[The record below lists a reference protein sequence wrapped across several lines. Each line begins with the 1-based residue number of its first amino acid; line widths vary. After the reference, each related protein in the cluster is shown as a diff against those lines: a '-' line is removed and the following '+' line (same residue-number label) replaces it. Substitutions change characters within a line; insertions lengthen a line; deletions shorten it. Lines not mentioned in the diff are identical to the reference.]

1 MRLPFRE
8 HILCFFN
15 LEYKRASCPRITNVY
30 NLFKTSRLERYPV
43 QDVRFSNC
51 IPCLKLKTL
60 KTIPVWRYIS
70 NNVENNEIVA
80 KKTGFKYT
88 DFVYSR

>member
-1 MRLPFRE
+1 MRLPIQE

-15 LEYKRASCPRITNVY
+15 LEYKRASLPRITKGY
-30 NLFKTSRLERYPV
+30 NLFKTSGLEKYPV
-43 QDVRFSNC
+43 QDVRLSNC
-51 IPCLKLKTL
+51 IPRLKLETL
-60 KTIPVWRYIS
+60 KTIPVWRHIS
-70 NNVENNEIVA
+70 NEVENNEIVA